1 MDHSLQVARPKE
13 VHGGVLGEGLVAH
26 TVVPLGRLDA
36 LSRLGDDRHADI
48 SPPLGLIRLT
58 PRHACGESVCGC
70 SADSSGVPCC
80 RFRPGISHTDPAGAI
95 LTTLPMTMVRR
106 VRTAMLAPKAAA
118 PAVGGGGGG
127 AAEGGAAD
135 GAGGGVVEKVRD
147 TRAATSAVEVA
158 AAMGGGCSH
167 GLSSSSDP
175 ARCCCPLDVS
185 TSSYVNLIE

>member
-118 PAVGGGGGG
+118 PAVGGGGAVLLRAVLPMVPAVGWLRRSG
-127 AAEGGAAD
+127 
-135 GAGGGVVEKVRD
+135 
-147 TRAATSAVEVA
+147 TREPPRRRWRWLRLWEVA
-158 AAMGGGCSH
+158 AAMGCH
-167 GLSSSSDP
+167 P
-175 ARCCCPLDVS
+175 PLIRRAAAVHWMS
-185 TSSYVNLIE
+185 RHRAT